1 MTLDKEKSE
10 MSETLDKSIARVY
23 NKFKLH
29 LYGQILRDMTNKEEE
44 TLSVQEVVYLEL
56 ITALRHPTINEFASY
71 AKLSGPNA
79 AYRINRLISKGYVR
93 KTQSPRDKREYHLH
107 ATPKYRQNYGS
118 AMRYINTVADRI
130 RDRFSEEDV
139 EKFDGMLRIISSELM
154 PEMHSL
160 NTNTFEPET
169 EEKTGSGK
177 ED

>member
-1 MTLDKEKSE
+1 MSE
-10 MSETLDKSIARVY
+10 MSEMLDKNIARIY

-29 LYGQILRDMTNKEEE
+29 LYGQILRDMNNEDEA
-44 TLSVQEVVYLEL
+44 LSVQEVVYLEL

-79 AYRINRLISKGYVR
+79 AYRINRLIGKGYVT
-93 KTQSPRDKREYHLH
+93 KAQSERDKREYHLN

-130 RDRFSEEDV
+130 RERFSEEEI
-139 EKFDGMLRIISSELM
+139 EKFDSMLHIIASELM

-160 NTNTFEPET
+160 NSNTYDPE
-169 EEKTGSGK
+169 
-177 ED
+177 